1 MNPIH
6 IPGAEPPIP
15 SPERIQACVV
25 ACNGIPTEQL
35 VAMNAIE
42 FGSLARAY
50 DVCGDLWEWFGIEF
64 VGEHRISAGRANEGL
79 NDSKDDIEAV
89 VAWARETGEKQ

>member
-1 MNPIH
+1 MIH

-15 SPERIQACVV
+15 TEERIQACVV

-42 FGSLARAY
+42 FGTLALAY
-50 DVCGDLWEWFGIEF
+50 KVCSDLWGWFHVEIIGQHPINTYDAL
-64 VGEHRISAGRANEGL
+64 SAIQNNAE
-79 NDSKDDIEAV
+79 DIEAV
-89 VAWARETGEKQ
+89 VSWGRETGAEP